1 MTLEQIALP
10 DAVRLQADGILIDIG
25 QAEGVLE
32 LARLGGIVE
41 GFALGLSSAQALP
54 GMVVDALESALTRA
68 INARMAA
75 LRQA

>member
-25 QAEGVLE
+25 HAEGVLE

-54 GMVVDALESALTRA
+54 GRAVDALESALTRA

>member
-1 MTLEQIALP
+1 MTLERIALP
-10 DAVRLQADGILIDIG
+10 DAVRLQANDILIDIG

-41 GFALGLSSAQALP
+41 GFALGLGCAQVLP
-54 GMVVDALESALTRA
+54 AQTVDALESALTRA
-68 INARMAA
+68 INARTAA